1 MIVRANLRRHHR
13 LVGLVAGAIFG
24 LLLGA
29 LMLGYV
35 ALFDAREI
43 YNGWAFL
50 SIMVAGGA
58 LSGLVQQWKAKP
70 S

>member
-1 MIVRANLRRHHR
+1 MIVRANWRRHHR
-13 LVGLVAGAIFG
+13 LVGLVVGAIFG

-29 LMLGYV
+29 PMLGYV

-43 YNGWAFL
+43 HNGWAFL
-50 SIMVAGGA
+50 SIMVAVGA